1 MMSETEAFYP
11 AKPSDRDKGGFDLAE
26 KNGWL
31 TCSTARSLI
40 NPGADA
46 NFWKCDLCDQKKK
59 EATRSIAYDQYK
71 SHLLRCHDD
80 QDSSP
85 PGTLTPA
92 ETCFP
97 VSTAKHRAKNAVKSE
112 GKEVAKAAKT
122 AETVPLLP
130 TLADAYDA
138 LVAAGFTATAGEI
151 KVLSTEVKKRIAREH
166 ALAVQPAKKPRK
178 QSELDR
184 LQGMRPPRPCRVL
197 VPHVKTSGAACLVEV
212 KPVKRSGRLAA
223 AAGSHPGV
231 CETMCEITA

>member
-1 MMSETEAFYP
+1 MNLADHFGTCQREGGRRSLRVAWPSAMMSETEAFYH

-122 AETVPLLP
+122 AKTVQLLP

-138 LVAAGFTATAGEI
+138 LVAAGFTATAGEMA
-151 KVLSTEVKKRIAREH
+151 VLSTEVKKRTAPGIAPGHAPNPAKRVKKSELERLGNVPPPTVPRGGPARENERRMS
-166 ALAVQPAKKPRK
+166 L
-178 QSELDR
+178 
-184 LQGMRPPRPCRVL
+184 
-197 VPHVKTSGAACLVEV
+197 
-212 KPVKRSGRLAA
+212 
-223 AAGSHPGV
+223 
-231 CETMCEITA
+231 

>member
-1 MMSETEAFYP
+1 MSRTEAFYP
-11 AKPSDRDKGGFDLAE
+11 AKPSDRDTGGFDLAE

-31 TCSTARSLI
+31 TCSTARSLK

-80 QDSSP
+80 QGSLP

-138 LVAAGFTATAGEI
+138 LVAAGFTATADEI
-151 KVLSTEVKKRIAREH
+151 KHQS
-166 ALAVQPAKKPRK
+166 AVNRGQEAHRTRAPFG
-178 QSELDR
+178 S
-184 LQGMRPPRPCRVL
+184 
-197 VPHVKTSGAACLVEV
+197 
-212 KPVKRSGRLAA
+212 PVGRR
-223 AAGSHPGV
+223 G
-231 CETMCEITA
+231 

>member
-1 MMSETEAFYP
+1 M
-11 AKPSDRDKGGFDLAE
+11 
-26 KNGWL
+26 
-31 TCSTARSLI
+31 I

-122 AETVPLLP
+122 AETFPLLP

-178 QSELDR
+178 QSELER
-184 LQGMRPPRPCRVL
+184 LGNAPPPTVPRV
-197 VPHVKTSGAACLVEV
+197 GAARENE
-212 KPVKRSGRLAA
+212 RRRMSR
-223 AAGSHPGV
+223 
-231 CETMCEITA
+231 

>member
-1 MMSETEAFYP
+1 MADHFELVAPEGTTKVIVSASPSAMMPGTEAFYP

-46 NFWKCDLCDQKKK
+46 NFWKCDLCDKKKK
-59 EATRSIAYDQYK
+59 EAMRSIAYDQYK

-80 QDSSP
+80 QGSLP

-92 ETCFP
+92 MSCFP
-97 VSTAKHRAKNAVKSE
+97 VSTAKHREQNAVKVE

-122 AETVPLLP
+122 AKMVPLLP

-138 LVAAGFTATAGEI
+138 LVAAGFTATADEI

-166 ALAVQPAKKPRK
+166 PLVVQPAKKPRK

-184 LQGMRPPRPCRVL
+184 LGNAPPPTVPRV
-197 VPHVKTSGAACLVEV
+197 GAARENE
-212 KPVKRSGRLAA
+212 RRRMSR
-223 AAGSHPGV
+223 
-231 CETMCEITA
+231 

>member
-1 MMSETEAFYP
+1 MLPGTEAFYP

-46 NFWKCDLCDQKKK
+46 NFWKCDLCDKKKK
-59 EATRSIAYDQYK
+59 EAMRSIAYDQYK

-80 QDSSP
+80 QGSLP

-92 ETCFP
+92 MSCFP
-97 VSTAKHRAKNAVKSE
+97 VSTAKHREQNAVKVE

-122 AETVPLLP
+122 AKMVPLLP

-138 LVAAGFTATAGEI
+138 LVAAGATP
-151 KVLSTEVKKRIAREH
+151 IARRRR
-166 ALAVQPAKKPRK
+166 QT
-178 QSELDR
+178 LDDEMR
-184 LQGMRPPRPCRVL
+184 LDL
-197 VPHVKTSGAACLVEV
+197 WL
-212 KPVKRSGRLAA
+212 
-223 AAGSHPGV
+223 
-231 CETMCEITA
+231 I

>member
-11 AKPSDRDKGGFDLAE
+11 ARDKGGFDLAE
-26 KNGWL
+26 NNGWL

-97 VSTAKHRAKNAVKSE
+97 VSTAKHRKERRQVGRQG
-112 GKEVAKAAKT
+112 GK
-122 AETVPLLP
+122 
-130 TLADAYDA
+130 
-138 LVAAGFTATAGEI
+138 
-151 KVLSTEVKKRIAREH
+151 AREGE
-166 ALAVQPAKKPRK
+166 R
-178 QSELDR
+178 
-184 LQGMRPPRPCRVL
+184 GN
-197 VPHVKTSGAACLVEV
+197 G
-212 KPVKRSGRLAA
+212 
-223 AAGSHPGV
+223 
-231 CETMCEITA
+231 

>member
-1 MMSETEAFYP
+1 LLTISELVSPDGGRRSLRVAWPSAMMSETEAFYP

-122 AETVPLLP
+122 AETFPLLP

-178 QSELDR
+178 QSELER
-184 LQGMRPPRPCRVL
+184 LGNAPPPTVPRV
-197 VPHVKTSGAACLVEV
+197 GAARENERRVY
-212 KPVKRSGRLAA
+212 R
-223 AAGSHPGV
+223 
-231 CETMCEITA
+231 

>member
-1 MMSETEAFYP
+1 MSETEAFYP

-122 AETVPLLP
+122 AETSVPLLP

-184 LQGMRPPRPCRVL
+184 LGTAPPPT
-197 VPHVKTSGAACLVEV
+197 VPRGGAARENE
-212 KPVKRSGRLAA
+212 RRRMSR
-223 AAGSHPGV
+223 
-231 CETMCEITA
+231 

>member
-1 MMSETEAFYP
+1 MQTSGNAIY
-11 AKPSDRDKGGFDLAE
+11 
-26 KNGWL
+26 
-31 TCSTARSLI
+31 
-40 NPGADA
+40 
-46 NFWKCDLCDQKKK
+46 DQKKK

-122 AETVPLLP
+122 AETFPLLP
-130 TLADAYDA
+130 TLVDAYDA

-151 KVLSTEVKKRIAREH
+151 KVLSTEVKKRIAREQH

-184 LQGMRPPRPCRVL
+184 LGNAPPPTVPRV
-197 VPHVKTSGAACLVEV
+197 GAARENE
-212 KPVKRSGRLAA
+212 RRRMSR
-223 AAGSHPGV
+223 
-231 CETMCEITA
+231 